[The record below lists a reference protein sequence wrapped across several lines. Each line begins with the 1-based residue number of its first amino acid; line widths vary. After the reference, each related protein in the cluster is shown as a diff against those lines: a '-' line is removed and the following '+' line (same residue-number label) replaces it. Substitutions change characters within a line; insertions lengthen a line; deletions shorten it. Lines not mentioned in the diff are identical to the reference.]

1 MMSET
6 KIRSMTGYGRGESDA
21 EGIRFTVEVRSVNHR
36 FLELAVKLPSGW
48 GALEEEVKR
57 QVRRWVRRGRVDV
70 TVTLEGDGAASR
82 KLTVDWEAADS
93 LLQASR
99 ELRER
104 LGITGELTLRDLL
117 HHSEV
122 LKAEE
127 QMPDPEVW
135 KAPLLTAVE
144 QACQSLGGMRR
155 REGRVLAEDLM
166 HRTGVLAQRVEEI
179 RSRAPQVVSDYR
191 RRLEERIR
199 ELLGGVDPEPDRLLT
214 EAALFADK
222 ADIQE
227 ELTRLSSHIGQFR
240 EALRQEKPVGR
251 RLEFLLQEMNR
262 EINTIGSK
270 ANDAQIAEKVVDSK
284 SELEKMREQ
293 VQNIE

>member
-1 MMSET
+1 MMSES
-6 KIRSMTGYGRGESDA
+6 KVQSMTGYGRGESDA
-21 EGIRFTVEVRSVNHR
+21 EGVGFTAEIRSVNHR
-36 FLELAVKLPSGW
+36 FLEMTVKLPSGW

-57 QVRRWVRRGRVDV
+57 RVRRWVRRGRVDV
-70 TVTLEGDGAASR
+70 TVTLNGDGAAFR
-82 KLTVDWEAADS
+82 KLTVDWEAAES
-93 LLQASR
+93 LVQASR
-99 ELRER
+99 ELTER
-104 LGITGELTLRDLL
+104 LGITGELTLGDLL
-117 HHSEV
+117 HHPEV

-127 QMPDPEVW
+127 RMPNPEGW
-135 KAPLLTAVE
+135 KTPLLGAVE
-144 QACQSLGGMRR
+144 QACQSLSKMRR

-166 HRTGVLAQRVEEI
+166 HRIGVLEQRVEEI

-191 RRLEERIR
+191 GRLEERIR

-222 ADIQE
+222 SDIQE

-262 EINTIGSK
+262 EVNTIGSK
-270 ANDAQIAEKVVDSK
+270 ANDAQIAGKVVDSK